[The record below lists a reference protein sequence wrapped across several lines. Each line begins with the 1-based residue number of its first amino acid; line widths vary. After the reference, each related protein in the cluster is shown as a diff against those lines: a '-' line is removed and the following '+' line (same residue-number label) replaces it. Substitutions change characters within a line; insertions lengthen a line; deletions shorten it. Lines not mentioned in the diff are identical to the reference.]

1 MELPSLWKPSMP
13 NFVAALT
20 LSVGP
25 HSVCGVCFDLNLN
38 KSTSYLSLSL
48 TEFFLGWDIKN
59 MHFTGSWNQVLW
71 VLAGL
76 KSQPCGF
83 KSQSEVK
90 GLKRIPISIDGG
102 YVSDHTQLKQKS
114 SENCFSSFYL
124 FTFFLKD
131 NCFTEFCFLSN
142 INMNKPQVYIY
153 LFPLEP
159 PSHFPSPLHP
169 TRLLHRLTSLRHT
182 ASSHWLP
189 VLHIVM

>member
-13 NFVAALT
+13 NFAAAFT

-25 HSVCGVCFDLNLN
+25 HSVCGVCFDLSLN

-48 TEFFLGWDIKN
+48 AEFFLGWDIKN
-59 MHFTGSWNQVLW
+59 LHFTGSWNQVLW

-90 GLKRIPISIDGG
+90 GLKSIPVSIDGG

-114 SENCFSSFYL
+114 SENCLFSFYL
-124 FTFFLKD
+124 LFSWRIIVLQNFV
-131 NCFTEFCFLSN
+131 FCQISTW
-142 INMNKPQVYIY
+142 ISHKYTYISS
-153 LFPLEP
+153 LLNLPLISLP
-159 PSHFPSPLHP
+159 HCTPLDC
-169 TRLLHRLTSLRHT
+169 LLHRLTSLKHT

-189 VLHIVM
+189 ILHVVM